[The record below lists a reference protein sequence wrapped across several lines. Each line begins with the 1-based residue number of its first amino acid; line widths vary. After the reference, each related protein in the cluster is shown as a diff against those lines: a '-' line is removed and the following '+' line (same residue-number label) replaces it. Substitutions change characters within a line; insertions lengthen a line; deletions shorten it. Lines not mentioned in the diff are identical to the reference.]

1 MTPDDI
7 SSVAKQLLEAFPNVG
22 LIAASMHSVQ
32 RCSAGEYNGDDIG
45 IRSAIN
51 QTIYGPTVKTLLRLD
66 RICVC

>member
-45 IRSAIN
+45 I
-51 QTIYGPTVKTLLRLD
+51 
-66 RICVC
+66 